1 MASRGLEQMKKLALI
16 LAASVIGTAAYA
28 QSTTVIQ
35 KEGPVGSR
43 TIVKERSADIEDT
56 DDVVVKRKTVTT
68 GSIGCESKTTA
79 KTDSFGDTT
88 VKKKTTC

>member
-1 MASRGLEQMKKLALI
+1 MKKLALI
-16 LAASVIGTAAYA
+16 LAASVIGTAAFA
-28 QSTTVIQ
+28 QTTVIQ

-68 GSIGCESKTTA
+68 GSVGCKSKTTA
-79 KTDSFGDTT
+79 KTDEFGDTT
-88 VKKKTTC
+88 VKKKSTC